1 MRKSNP
7 TVAKNN
13 LYEVIG
19 ADGSILLSRT
29 GSYLKH
35 GEQIELT
42 PTEAETLLGAGLVK
56 EVIAS
61 HQETHEENKEQ

>member
-7 TVAKNN
+7 KNN

-29 GSYLKH
+29 GTYLKH

-56 EVIAS
+56 EVKSS
-61 HQETHEENKEQ
+61 HQETYEENKEQ

>member
-7 TVAKNN
+7 PVEKNN

-29 GSYLKH
+29 GEFLKH

-42 PTEAETLLGAGLVK
+42 PDEAQTLLGAGLVK
-56 EVIAS
+56 EVRTS
-61 HQETHEENKEQ
+61 HQEIHEENKEQ